1 MTAQHRNGLAT
12 SFLAGLVTLGGMAAR
27 ADAQENSSATP
38 ESSSSEPASSLQEV
52 TVTGSRLRNTGMQ
65 TPTPVTVV
73 TAEQLDLVAP
83 GNIIAA
89 FKLLPQF
96 LGGSDPTQNNGI
108 GTDAGQ
114 SVLNMRGLGEN
125 RTLILLDGR
134 RIVPAT
140 YNGTVDINVLPQS
153 LLKRTEVV
161 TGGASAAYGSDAV
174 AGVTNFILDTDY
186 TGLKARVQGGITGH
200 GDGANKEGELTY
212 GTAIGERVHLIAS
225 IDYYNN
231 NPIEGVR
238 PWMHSWGAV
247 SNPAYVPGGSQPQQ
261 LVAPNVGSTIYTPG
275 GLIIA
280 PGTPLN
286 NLMFEPDGTA
296 VPFQFTPVGTQTG
309 QQGQSGGSAYD
320 FRRDGALNGGLE
332 SGVTRYNAFAHLSA
346 KLTDD
351 LEVYGE
357 ALSGHNDVKSRG
369 FPSVMF
375 GSYQATIYA
384 GNPYL
389 PASVAQIMQQD
400 NISSFGLSRL
410 STPADISV
418 DTLDQSNSTLEFTAG
433 LKAVLPGDWHLNS
446 YIEHGQNENDL
457 ADENYPRT
465 DRLFLAMDAVINP
478 ANGSI
483 TCKVNL
489 VQPGYGCIPIDLLGA
504 GRATPQAI
512 AYVTAGTKTA
522 FLKNTQ
528 DAFEATADGQIF
540 KGWGPGPIQLAFG
553 VDYRHSTLTQNVTD
567 PTNPTNDPS
576 FVAVPLNNPAL
587 GIEGIPPHGFAGVNS
602 GVQFSIQANFHGV
615 INVEEGFGEVL
626 VPLLKDQPFAKQLN
640 LSLAGRWADYTSS
653 GAVWSY
659 KYGLDWQTLDWLRFR
674 GTYSRDVR
682 AADMSERFN
691 AAGGGATVNDPFNG
705 NQPVVFSEIIGG
717 NPAVKPEKAD
727 TYSVGMVLQP
737 TFTNGL
743 SVSIDWYSINV
754 KDAIGRL
761 GAQNIVNECFEG
773 AKQLCSQ
780 ITRDPATNVI
790 TGMRDVF
797 LNINSEKVVGTDL
810 EADYLRPLGADRSL
824 SFRLLGGYLD
834 EESLSN
840 LGAPTQQLAGTT
852 GNMPLP
858 RVQLDLSATYAQGP
872 VSIFVNE
879 RFISD
884 GKREWNDDKPALG
897 GVTINNDHISSALY
911 TDVNLAYTLSTK
923 SKSEWQFF
931 LNVQNVFDRAP
942 PRVYIFSGFNGT
954 TDTNRALFDVL
965 GRRFVLGAKLNFM

>member
-1 MTAQHRNGLAT
+1 MNAQHRN
-12 SFLAGLVTLGGMAAR
+12 SLVTLFVAELIALGAGAR
-27 ADAQENSSATP
+27 PAGAQENPSATT
-38 ESSSSEPASSLQEV
+38 PALEEV
-52 TVTGSRLRNTGMQ
+52 IVTGSRLRNTGMQ

-83 GNIIAA
+83 GNIIDA
-89 FKLLPQF
+89 FKQLPQF

-134 RIVPAT
+134 RIVPST
-140 YNGTVDINVLPQS
+140 YNGTVDINILPQS
-153 LLKRTEVV
+153 LIKRTEVV
-161 TGGASAAYGSDAV
+161 TGGASAAYGTDAV
-174 AGVTNFILDTDY
+174 AGVTNFILDTEY
-186 TGLKARVQGGITGH
+186 TGLKGRVQGGITGQ
-200 GDGANKEGELTY
+200 GDGANKEAELTF
-212 GTAIGERVHLIAS
+212 GTAFGQKVHLVAS

-231 NPIEGVR
+231 NPIESVR
-238 PWMHSWGAV
+238 PWMQDWGAV
-247 SNPAYVPGGSQPQQ
+247 SNPAYVKGGTQPQQ
-261 LVAPNVGSTIYTPG
+261 LVEPNVGSTIYTPG

-309 QQGQSGGSAYD
+309 QQAQSGGSAYD

-332 SGVTRYNAFAHLSA
+332 SGVSRYNAFTHVSA
-346 KLTDD
+346 NLTDD
-351 LEVYGE
+351 VEVYGE
-357 ALSGHNDVKSRG
+357 ALAGHNDVKSRG

-384 GNPYL
+384 DNAYL
-389 PASVAQIMQQD
+389 PASVSQLMQQD
-400 NISSFGLSRL
+400 NIASFGLSRL
-410 STPADISV
+410 STPADITV
-418 DTLDQSNSTLEFTAG
+418 DTLDQSNSALEFTAG
-433 LKAVLPGDWHLNS
+433 VKAVLPGDWHFNS
-446 YIEHGQNENDL
+446 YLEHGHNENDL

-465 DRLFLAMDAVINP
+465 DRLFLAMDAVIDP
-478 ANGSI
+478 ATGGI
-483 TCKVNL
+483 TCKVDL

-522 FLKNTQ
+522 FLTNTQ

-540 KGWGPGPIQLAFG
+540 KGWGPGPIELAFG
-553 VDYRHSTLTQNVTD
+553 VDYRHSTLTQNVSD
-567 PTNPTNDPS
+567 PTNPTNNPN
-576 FVAVPLNNPAL
+576 FVAVPRNNPAL
-587 GIEGIPPHGFAGVNS
+587 GIEGIPPQGFAGVNS

-615 INVEEGFGEVL
+615 INVEEAFGEVL
-626 VPLLKDQPFAKQLN
+626 IPLLKDKPFAKQLN
-640 LSLAGRWADYTSS
+640 LSLAGRWADYTAS
-653 GAVWSY
+653 GGIWSY

-674 GTYSRDVR
+674 GTFSRDVR

-717 NPAVKPEKAD
+717 NPAVKPEAAD
-727 TYSVGMVLQP
+727 TYSAGIVLQP
-737 TFTNGL
+737 TFMSGL

-773 AKQLCSQ
+773 ATQLCAQ
-780 ITRDPATNVI
+780 ITRDPVTNVI
-790 TGMRDVF
+790 TGMRDIY

-810 EADYLRPLGADRSL
+810 EADFQTPLGAGRSL
-824 SFRLLGGYLD
+824 TFRLLGGYLD

-840 LGAPTQQLAGTT
+840 LGAPVQQLAGTT

-858 RVQLDLSATYAQGP
+858 RVQLNLSATYAQGP
-872 VSIFVNE
+872 YSVFVNE

-884 GKREWNDDKPALG
+884 GKREWNDDELALG
-897 GVTINNDHISSALY
+897 GVTINDDHISSALY
-911 TDVNLAYTLSTK
+911 TDLNLAYTLNTK
-923 SKSEWQFF
+923 SKGELQFF

-965 GRRFVLGAKLNFM
+965 GRRFVLGAKFNFM

>member
-1 MTAQHRNGLAT
+1 MKLLYRKGLST
-12 SFLAGLVTLGGMAAR
+12 SFLAGLIALGGAAGR
-27 ADAQENSSATP
+27 VGAQENPGATTP
-38 ESSSSEPASSLQEV
+38 EPSSQESPPLQEV
-52 TVTGSRLRNTGMQ
+52 TVTGSRLRTGMQ

-73 TAEQLDLVAP
+73 SAEQLEMVAP
-83 GNIIAA
+83 GNIIEA
-89 FKLLPQF
+89 FKQLPQF

-125 RTLILLDGR
+125 RTLVLLDGR

-161 TGGASAAYGSDAV
+161 TGGASAAYGTDAV

-186 TGLKARVQGGITGH
+186 TGLKGRVQGGITTY
-200 GDGANKEGELTY
+200 GDGSNKEGELTF
-212 GTAIGERVHLIAS
+212 GTAIGQRMHVVAS
-225 IDYYNN
+225 VDYYNN
-231 NPIEGVR
+231 KPIESVR
-238 PWMHSWGAV
+238 PWMQDWGAV
-247 SNPAYVPGGSQPQQ
+247 SNPAYVKGGTQPQQ

-286 NLMFEPDGTA
+286 NLMFEPDGSA

-309 QQGQSGGSAYD
+309 QQGQSGGGAYD

-332 SGVTRYNAFAHLSA
+332 SGVSRYNGFVHVTDNI
-346 KLTDD
+346 TDD
-351 LEVYGE
+351 VEVYGE
-357 ALSGHNDVKSRG
+357 ALYGHNDVKSRG

-400 NISSFGLSRL
+400 NIASFGLSRL
-410 STPADISV
+410 STPADITV
-418 DTLDQSNSTLEFTAG
+418 DTLDQSNSTVEFTAG
-433 LKAVLPGDWHLNS
+433 VKAVLPGDWHFNS
-446 YIEHGQNENDL
+446 YAEHGHNENDL

-465 DRLFLAMDAVINP
+465 DRLFLAMDAVVNP

-483 TCKVNL
+483 TCRVNL

-522 FLKNTQ
+522 YLTNTQ
-528 DAFEATADGQIF
+528 DAFEATADGTVY
-540 KGWGPGPIQLAFG
+540 KGWGAGPIAVAFG

-567 PTNPTNDPS
+567 PTNPTNNPN

-587 GIEGIPPHGFAGVNS
+587 GIQGIPAHGFAGVNS
-602 GVQFSIQANFHGV
+602 GVQFSIQANFHGE
-615 INVEEGFGEVL
+615 INVEEGFGEL
-626 VPLLKDQPFAKQLN
+626 LIPLLKDVPFAKQLN
-640 LSLAGRWADYTSS
+640 LSLAGRFADYTSS
-653 GAVWSY
+653 GGIWSY
-659 KYGLDWQTLDWLRFR
+659 KYGLDWQSLDWLRFR

-691 AAGGGATVNDPFNG
+691 AAGGGATVNDPFQG
-705 NQPVVFSEIIGG
+705 NAPVVFSEIIGG

-727 TYSVGMVLQP
+727 TYSAGVVLQP
-737 TFTNGL
+737 TFMTGF
-743 SVSIDWYSINV
+743 SVSVDWYSINV

-773 AKQLCSQ
+773 ATQLCSQ
-780 ITRDPATNVI
+780 ITRDPVTGVI

-810 EADYLRPLGADRSL
+810 EADYQTPLGAGRSL
-824 SFRLLGGYLD
+824 SLRLLGGYLD

-858 RVQLDLSATYAQGP
+858 RVQLNLSATYAQGP
-872 VSIFVNE
+872 YSVFVNE

-884 GKREWNDDKPALG
+884 GKREWNDDELALG
-897 GVTINNDHISSALY
+897 GVTINHDHISSAVY
-911 TDVNLAYTLSTK
+911 TDLNLAYTLGTK
-923 SKSEWQFF
+923 NSGEWQFF

-965 GRRFVLGAKLNFM
+965 GRRFTLGAKFNFM